1 LNIFLLFILAYIIN
15 KILPNFNNNYDLP
28 YTRKQVFIFGIF
40 STVLVLF
47 PYWIVGHTPTFT
59 DWNSRHQL
67 LIPFGMSF
75 IFFSI
80 YYYLKVKRFFLIMII
95 TVSINININ
104 FYFELFRDWNKQID
118 LTEKFELINNE
129 ISNEII
135 FVNDNTP
142 NAIERVYRYYEW
154 NGLFKWK
161 IKNFNN
167 IVLDIRDYQSND
179 YIKLIEEK
187 YPAFIDSK
195 INFIS
200 INYDKPNI
208 LMHNKL
214 SIINL
219 IVFKINQYL
228 YPKFNIVYLESN
240 GELFHKNYL

>member
-1 LNIFLLFILAYIIN
+1 
-15 KILPNFNNNYDLP
+15 
-28 YTRKQVFIFGIF
+28 
-40 STVLVLF
+40 
-47 PYWIVGHTPTFT
+47 
-59 DWNSRHQL
+59 
-67 LIPFGMSF
+67 M
-75 IFFSI
+75 
-80 YYYLKVKRFFLIMII
+80 
-95 TVSINININ
+95 
-104 FYFELFRDWNKQID
+104 
-118 LTEKFELINNE
+118 
-129 ISNEII
+129 
-135 FVNDNTP
+135 
-142 NAIERVYRYYEW
+142 
-154 NGLFKWK
+154 FKWK

-219 IVFKINQYL
+219 NVFKINQYL